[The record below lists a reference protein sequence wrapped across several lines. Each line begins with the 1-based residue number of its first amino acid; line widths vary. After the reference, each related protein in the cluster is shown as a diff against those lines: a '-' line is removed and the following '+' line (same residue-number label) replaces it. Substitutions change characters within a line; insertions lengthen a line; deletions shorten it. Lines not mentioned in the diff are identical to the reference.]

1 MIDLTAMTDEE
12 LTELSRAI
20 PHEWDRREALPAVE
34 AGQAEVIAGLR
45 ESGAITKPAAPDAPA
60 EVGDFSAWI
69 NPGTDHAAMYLQG
82 DEVSHNG
89 AVWRSEHPG
98 LNHWEPGVAGVDYR
112 IWRDVTHDVIP
123 LPDEPDSPEG
133 SGPEDEPDSPD
144 ESAPD
149 EWQVGV
155 DYKPGDRV
163 TYNGQV
169 YEVVQE
175 HTSAEQW
182 LPDTLP
188 ALYEAVE

>member
-12 LTELSRAI
+12 LTELTRAI
-20 PHEWDRREALPAVE
+20 PHEWDRREALPAMD
-34 AGQAEVIAGLR
+34 AGRAEVIAGLR
-45 ESGAITKPAAPDAPA
+45 EAGTIAAPVVPDTPA
-60 EVGDFSAWI
+60 EVADFPAWV
-69 NPGTDHAAMYLQG
+69 NPGTDHAAMYIRG

-98 LNHWEPGVAGVDYR
+98 LNHWEPGTTGVDYR
-112 IWRDVTHDVIP
+112 IWRDVTHDVLP
-123 LPDEPDSPEG
+123 LPEEPDIPEE
-133 SGPEDEPDSPD
+133 SGPE
-144 ESAPD
+144 

-175 HTSAEQW
+175 HTSAEHW